1 MDEPQDKALRSVG
14 HVRSALLDAIDA
26 DQLIPWRHEPRVH
39 AAIDLLVAA
48 RADAPLLRRVEDISC
63 TLHMMN
69 RFLREGRV
77 NAFASARLRLRSAA
91 AQLSGPCQ
99 SW

>member
-1 MDEPQDKALRSVG
+1 MDETQDKALRSVG
-14 HVRSALLDAIDA
+14 HVRSALLQAIET
-26 DQLIPWRHEPRVH
+26 DQLLPWRHEPRVH
-39 AAIDLLVAA
+39 EAIDLLVAA
-48 RADAPLLRRVEDISC
+48 RADGSTLRRAQEISC

-77 NAFASARLRLRSAA
+77 NAFASARLRLRNAA
-91 AQLSGPCQ
+91 AQLSGPSP

>member
-1 MDEPQDKALRSVG
+1 MDEPQDKALQSVFRLRS
-14 HVRSALLDAIDA
+14 SLLQAIEA

-39 AAIDLLVAA
+39 EAIDLLRAA
-48 RADAPLLRRVEDISC
+48 RADGPTLRRAEEISC
-63 TLHMMN
+63 TLRMMN
-69 RFLREGRV
+69 LFLREGRV

-91 AQLSGPCQ
+91 ARLSEPAA